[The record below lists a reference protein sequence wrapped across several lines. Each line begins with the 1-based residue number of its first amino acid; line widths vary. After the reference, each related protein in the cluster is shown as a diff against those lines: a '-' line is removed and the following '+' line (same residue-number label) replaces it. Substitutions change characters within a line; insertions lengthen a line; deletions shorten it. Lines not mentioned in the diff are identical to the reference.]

1 MRTIHCQPV
10 KGASVTRRERVS
22 ALLDRLPGLYPDAR
36 CLLDFDGSPAKL
48 LIATILAAQTTD
60 AAVNMVTPVLWE
72 TFPDIRA
79 LASADSA
86 TVEEIVH
93 SLGFYRNKARS
104 IILASNWLI
113 DKGGVP
119 EVMTELIR
127 IPGVGRKTA
136 NVVLGIAFGKP
147 VIIVDTHVKR
157 LSGRLDLSRKASPDD
172 IERDL
177 VKLVPVEDRTGFCT
191 TLGFHGRRICNA
203 KKPLCSTCTF
213 LDFCPRRGI

>member
-1 MRTIHCQPV
+1 M
-10 KGASVTRRERVS
+10 
-22 ALLDRLPGLYPDAR
+22 PGLYPDAR
-36 CLLDFDGSPAKL
+36 CLLDFDGSPPKL

-72 TFPDIRA
+72 TYPDLNA
-79 LASADSA
+79 LASADQIA
-86 TVEEIVH
+86 VEGIVH

-104 IILASNWLI
+104 IIKASNWLM
-113 DKGGVP
+113 DNCNGGVP
-119 EVMTELIR
+119 EEMTELIR

-157 LSGRLDLSRKASPDD
+157 LSCRLDLSRKPSADD
-172 IERDL
+172 IEIEL
-177 VKLVPVEDRTGFCT
+177 VRLVPVEHRTGFCT
-191 TLGFHGRRICNA
+191 TLGFHGRRICHA
-203 KKPLCSTCTF
+203 KKPLCSTCPF